1 MYVCTM
7 LPTCR
12 RLLPSIHATFQPSFL
27 PSAPCP
33 PPTLSAS
40 VCTASPSSPGRP
52 PAPQV
57 ARWGPDRLL
66 PANSLTT
73 TWPDGRVEV
82 RTHPHPSSDYP
93 TMSVWTMLHQTAARV
108 PNRTA
113 LAVKRE
119 GVWVKWTYAEY
130 LEQVAISSR

>member
-1 MYVCTM
+1 M
-7 LPTCR
+7 LPSCR
-12 RLLPSIHATFQPSFL
+12 RLVPSVQAALQPSFL
-27 PSAPCP
+27 PSP
-33 PPTLSAS
+33 PFLHPNASAS
-40 VCTASPSSPGRP
+40 LCTASPPSPARP
-52 PAPQV
+52 PASQV
-57 ARWGPDRLL
+57 SRWGPDRLL

-73 TWPDGRVEV
+73 SWPDGRVEV

-113 LAVKRE
+113 LAVKRD

-130 LEQVAISSR
+130 LEQVTRWTR